1 MAAAHLGAR
10 GGLCFNQVM
19 AQVIDRAAA
28 ARQAAAENRWA
39 DAYQLLTEAD
49 AESPLAADDLGLLVQ
64 AAFWSKSPEAAV
76 PFMERAYRAQL
87 EAGNKRAAAA
97 LAIDLAHEYGS
108 VKLQKSVGAGWLAR
122 AERLLADQPEGPE
135 HGYLAL
141 QKGLEA
147 LSRNDFEAVLE
158 HGRTAERLGKEHGDR
173 ALEVRGIQRQGVA
186 LVYSGEVN
194 EGNLL
199 LDEAAAAAFNENL
212 DPYSTL
218 VVYCNVIGHCRDVAS
233 FDRAAQW
240 TERAQKFCDDHSV
253 NAFPGMCRV
262 NRAEVMRFE
271 GKLADAE
278 ATASQAYEELHSW
291 APRIAAA
298 ALNEV
303 GEVRLRLGELRKAE
317 EAFEQADDLGR
328 EPEPGRSLLALARG
342 KVPAAYSSIRR
353 ALQDE
358 TLSPIARARLL
369 PAFVEIAVAAGE
381 LDAAEEAAQELDQI
395 AGMYDTV
402 ALHATAEQAEGSVR
416 LARGEPDRA
425 VAPLRRALRA
435 WRDTN
440 ARYEEAR
447 TRLLLGRAYRESGD
461 EEGAIA
467 ELARAGQIFDQL
479 GARLDV
485 DRVNELLGRD
495 VGEQVT
501 RTFMF
506 TDIVESTRLLE
517 AVGDEAWGRAIRWHN
532 DTLQLIFDTNSGEV
546 VEDTGD
552 GFFVAFD
559 DVSQAV
565 GAAMAIQR
573 ARTSVPIAPEIRIGI
588 HTDEAIHIGENYR
601 GAGVHAAARIGSLGG
616 AGEIVASAASVAG
629 LDFAVSEPRTV
640 ELKGLAEPI
649 EVVTIDW
656 R

>member
-1 MAAAHLGAR
+1 
-10 GGLCFNQVM
+10 M
-19 AQVIDRAAA
+19 AQVIDRVAAAREAAA
-28 ARQAAAENRWA
+28 ARRWP
-39 DAYQLLTEAD
+39 DVYELLTQAD
-49 AESPLAADDLGLLVQ
+49 SESPLAAEDLPLLIQ
-64 AAFWSKSPEAAV
+64 ATYWTRSPEAAIPV
-76 PFMERAYRAQL
+76 MERAYAAYL
-87 EAGNKRAAAA
+87 KEGNMRGAAA
-97 LAIDLAHEYGS
+97 LAIDLAHEYTS
-108 VKLQKSVGAGWLAR
+108 VRQQKSIGAGWLAR
-122 AERLLADQPEGPE
+122 AERLLVDQPEGAE

-141 QKGLEA
+141 QRGLEA
-147 LSRNDFEAVLE
+147 LTRNDYDEALE

-186 LVYSGEVN
+186 LVYKGEVG

-218 VVYCNVIGHCRDVAS
+218 VVYCNVIGHCRDVSS
-233 FDRAAQW
+233 FDRASQW
-240 TERAQKFCDDHSV
+240 TERAQKFCDDNAV

-278 ATASQAYEELHSW
+278 ATASQAYEELQSW
-291 APRIAAA
+291 APRIAGA

-303 GEVRLRLGELRKAE
+303 GEVRLRLGDLKKAE

-342 KVPAAYSSIRR
+342 KVPAAFSSIRR

-358 TLSPIARARLL
+358 TLGPIARARYL
-369 PAFVEIAVAAGE
+369 PAFVEIAIAAGE
-381 LDAAEEAAQELDQI
+381 LDAAAEASTELDQI
-395 AGMYDTV
+395 AGLYDTV
-402 ALHATAEQAEGSVR
+402 ALHATAEQAEGALR
-416 LARGEPDRA
+416 LARGDADRSI
-425 VAPLRRALRA
+425 APLRRALRV
-435 WRDTN
+435 WRETH

-447 TRLLLGRAYRESGD
+447 TRLLLGRAYRETGD
-461 EEGAIA
+461 EEGTIA

-485 DRVNELLGRD
+485 EAVNKLLGRD

-501 RTFMF
+501 RTFVF
-506 TDIVESTRLLE
+506 TDIVGSTKLLE

-532 DTLQLIFDTNSGEV
+532 DTLQLIFETNGGEV
-546 VEDTGD
+546 VEETGD

-559 DVSQAV
+559 SAEQAL
-565 GAAMAIQR
+565 GAAIAIQR
-573 ARTSVPIAPEIRIGI
+573 ARTKVPIAPEIRVGI

-601 GAGVHAAARIGSLGG
+601 GAGVHAAARIAALGG
-616 AGEIVASAASVAG
+616 AGEIVASASSVEWLGVDAADPRSVVLRG
-629 LDFAVSEPRTV
+629 FDEPV
-640 ELKGLAEPI
+640 
-649 EVVTIDW
+649 EVVSIDW
-656 R
+656 RTAA

>member
-1 MAAAHLGAR
+1 MS
-10 GGLCFNQVM
+10 
-19 AQVIDRAAA
+19 QVIDRTAAAREAAA
-28 ARQAAAENRWA
+28 ARRWSN
-39 DAYQLLTEAD
+39 AYELLTEAD
-49 AESPLAADDLGLLVQ
+49 AESPLAPDDLGLLIQ
-64 AAFWSKSPEAAV
+64 ATFWTRSPEAAIPV
-76 PFMERAYRAQL
+76 MERAYAAHLQ
-87 EAGNKRAAAA
+87 AGNTRGAAA
-97 LAIDLAHEYGS
+97 LAIDLAHDYTS
-108 VKLQKSVGAGWLAR
+108 VKLQKSVGSGWLTR
-122 AERLLADQPEGPE
+122 AERLLVALPEGPE

-141 QKGLEA
+141 QRGLEA
-147 LSRNDFEAVLE
+147 MSRNDLDEALE
-158 HGRTAERLGKEHGDR
+158 QGRTAERLGKEHGDR

-186 LVYSGEVN
+186 LVYSGEVA

-233 FDRAAQW
+233 FDQASQW
-240 TERAQKFCDDHSV
+240 TERAQKFCDDNSV

-278 ATASQAYEELHSW
+278 ATASQAYEELQSW

-303 GEVRLRLGELRKAE
+303 GEVRLRLGELKKAE

-353 ALQDE
+353 VLEDE
-358 TLSPIARARLL
+358 TLGPIARARYL
-369 PAFVEIAVAAGE
+369 PPFVEIAVAAGE
-381 LDAAEEAAQELDQI
+381 LEAAADAAKELDQI
-395 AGMYDTV
+395 SGLYDTI

-416 LARGEPDRA
+416 LARGEADRSI
-425 VAPLRRALRA
+425 APLRRALRV
-435 WRDTN
+435 WRETH
-440 ARYEEAR
+440 ARYEEGR
-447 TRLLLGRAYRESGD
+447 TRLLLGRAYRETGD

-485 DRVNELLGRD
+485 ERVNKLLGRD

-506 TDIVESTRLLE
+506 TDIVESTKLLE
-517 AVGDEAWGRAIRWHN
+517 AVGDDDWRAAIRWHN
-532 DTLQLIFDTNSGEV
+532 ETLQLIFDTTGGEV

-559 DVSQAV
+559 DAAQAV
-565 GAAMAIQR
+565 GAAVAIQR
-573 ARTSVPIAPEIRIGI
+573 ARATVPVAPKIRIGI
-588 HTDEAIHIGENYR
+588 HTDEAMHIGQNYR
-601 GAGVHAAARIGSLGG
+601 GSGVHAAARIAAVGG
-616 AGEIVASAASVAG
+616 AGEIVASVSTAENLA
-629 LDFAVSEPRTV
+629 FKTSEPRTV
-640 ELKGLAEPI
+640 ELKGLDQPVD
-649 EVVTIDW
+649 VVSIDW
-656 R
+656 RAGA